1 MKKVLVAE
9 DNEMNQKLMMVTLRR
24 FGLPVDVADNGLK
37 AVELY
42 KSDPG
47 SYLVIIM
54 DIHMPV
60 MDGLEATR
68 EIRRFEKDP
77 GLHVPIIA
85 LTANAFATDVDNFM
99 ISGMDDY
106 LVKPLG
112 VELLK
117 ESFLKLGITV

>member
-1 MKKVLVAE
+1 MSVLRAGTARSLPLGQHRSANNGAE
-9 DNEMNQKLMMVTLRR
+9 ALRCLAIHQPDLLVTDMN
-24 FGLPVDVADNGLK
+24 
-37 AVELY
+37 
-42 KSDPG
+42 
-47 SYLVIIM
+47 
-54 DIHMPV
+54 MPV